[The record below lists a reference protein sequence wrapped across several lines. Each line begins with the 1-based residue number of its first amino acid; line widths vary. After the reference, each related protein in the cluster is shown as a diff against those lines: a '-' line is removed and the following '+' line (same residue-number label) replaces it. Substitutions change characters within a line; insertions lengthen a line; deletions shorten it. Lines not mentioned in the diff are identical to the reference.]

1 MITFKAAITLIASA
15 QSNGRNGSTDV
26 RQKVVRGHVEL
37 PSMTLQS
44 NMAAM
49 GKAADLVVYIY
60 RKELDTPYS
69 HVEIQGVRYRIESIS
84 RTNRERIA
92 RLTVS
97 RGL

>member
-1 MITFKAAITLIASA
+1 MITFDNTITLIASEPI
-15 QSNGRNGSTDV
+15 NGRNGSTDA

-37 PSMTLQS
+37 PSMTLQN

-49 GKAADLVVYIY
+49 GKAADLAIYIY
-60 RKELDTPYS
+60 RKELDIPYS
-69 HVEIQGVRYRIESIS
+69 HVEILGTRYRIESIS